1 MGRRIFLIDFL
12 EIKNNE
18 VIKKAGKG
26 NERKVDTRSRGV
38 AIAVHVRTTVS
49 TGNDYSLKKKIDGIL
64 CSQHFAPAIS
74 NEYIRPLY

>member
-18 VIKKAGKG
+18 VIKRAGKG

-38 AIAVHVRTTVS
+38 AIAVHMRTTVS
-49 TGNDYSLKKKIDGIL
+49 TGNDYSLKKKSTSFCAQSIL
-64 CSQHFAPAIS
+64 
-74 NEYIRPLY
+74 PLQSVTSI